1 MHFCMHVTGLRVCTQ
16 EWVFLLACARCSH
29 EQSLHVLQGDLSLM
43 ADKGH
48 AGIPLGHVIAYKA
61 DHEMHIEFA
70 KKLKASC
77 GPIDVVLADK
87 A

>member
-1 MHFCMHVTGLRVCTQ
+1 MLVSKYHVAVVLEIGTLQMCKVKAQ
-16 EWVFLLACARCSH
+16 AKFAC
-29 EQSLHVLQGDLSLM
+29 LLQGDLSLL

-48 AGIPLGHVIAYKA
+48 AGLPLGHVIAYKA
-61 DHEMHIEFA
+61 DHEMHVEFA

-77 GPIDVVLADK
+77 GPADVVAVEK

>member
-1 MHFCMHVTGLRVCTQ
+1 M
-16 EWVFLLACARCSH
+16 
-29 EQSLHVLQGDLSLM
+29 LQGDLSLM